1 MNEENKTLGTD
12 SIGDNVL
19 TFEDVKN
26 YIESNYEKQDIQD
39 FFSSKF
45 KNYVDTDRGREL
57 IQPTL
62 DRYVSKG
69 IETFK
74 AKTLP
79 TIIDEEVTKRMPA
92 ETPEQRRIRELEDKL
107 NNQEKDSFK
116 KDLKNNAMKLLNEK
130 GLPTILADYLN
141 GDTIEGIRHCINN
154 LEVEWTLGL
163 EDKVNNKLKSLGKT
177 PTTKQLDNKEGL
189 TKELLLKM
197 PLSESTKIYN
207 ENPVLWKQIMSN

>member
-1 MNEENKTLGTD
+1 MSENTNNTD
-12 SIGDNVL
+12 SIGNNGL

-26 YIESNYEKQDIQD
+26 FIEVNYEQNDIQE
-39 FFSSKF
+39 FFGNKF
-45 KNYVDTDRGREL
+45 KNYIDTEKGKEL

-79 TIIDEEVTKRMPA
+79 SIIDEEVTKRLPS
-92 ETPEQRRIRELEDKL
+92 ETPEQKRIRELEEKL

-130 GLPTILADYLN
+130 GLPTVLADYLS
-141 GDTIEGIRHCINN
+141 GDSIEGIRHCVNN
-154 LEVEWTLGL
+154 LEVEWTLGM
-163 EDKVNNKLKSLGKT
+163 EEKINNKLKSFGKT
-177 PTTKQLDNKEGL
+177 PTSKQIDNKENL
-189 TKELLLKM
+189 TKERLLKM